1 MFKHTRS
8 GILCALGA
16 LALTAAAP
24 AEAVTLVK
32 RSDGTAYSGT
42 VDGTLSSA
50 TLLFA
55 SSLRN
60 VTCNQSTL
68 KGAAVAN
75 GSDVDV
81 TGATFTYNGG
91 ACLNSDSGTT
101 ALNAITPWANGTF
114 TTRTLTLA
122 GVRVQTVG
130 SGLTCYWKGAGTG
143 GSISLSITNGSA
155 DLIATASNAQL
166 VRDTGSSFLCP
177 SSATMSGSYILRTS
191 AGEALQV
198 NR

>member
-32 RSDGTAYSGT
+32 RSTGAAYSGT
-42 VDGTLSSA
+42 VDGTLKSA

-68 KGAAVAN
+68 AGSTVSN
-75 GSDVDV
+75 GTDVDV

-101 ALNAITPWANGTF
+101 ALTATTPWYNGNF
-114 TTRTLTLA
+114 TYQTLTLS
-122 GVRVQTVG
+122 GVKVKTVG

-143 GSISLSITNGSA
+143 GSIALSLANGTA
-155 DLIATASNAQL
+155 DLEATASNAQL

-177 SSATMSGSYILRTS
+177 SSATMSGSYILRTT

-198 NR
+198 LR

>member
-1 MFKHTRS
+1 MFKHIRS
-8 GILCALGA
+8 GILCTIGA

-42 VDGTLSSA
+42 VDGTLTSA
-50 TLLFA
+50 TLLFS

-68 KGAAVAN
+68 AGSTVSN
-75 GSDVDV
+75 GTDVDV
-81 TGATFTYNGG
+81 TGATFTYSGG

-101 ALNAITPWANGTF
+101 ALTAIVPWANGNF
-114 TTRTLTLA
+114 TTRTLTLN
-122 GVRVQTVG
+122 GVKVKTVG
-130 SGLTCYWKGAGTG
+130 ASLTCYWKGAGTG
-143 GSISLSITNGSA
+143 GSIALALSNGAA
-155 DLIATASNAQL
+155 DLVATANGAQL

-177 SSATMSGSYILRTS
+177 STATMTGTYILRTT